1 MGEREPFQNKG
12 LGAGLQDCW
21 VRSVRPWSFPLR
33 AALTSPWFRL
43 HFGLR
48 AEAQTPKGSKSLPW
62 DPSKG
67 FPSHSAQLCIRRCV
81 SGANRMGLEHLG
93 VVDNKGI
100 AEPILK
106 CFPISGHTAANGT
119 GQMPLAEKVT
129 WVETKASLHLG
140 LQQVLPRGR
149 GTQELGDEKQSS
161 GWRNSSFAVRHLTV
175 ATQDTQDIRY
185 LGWRKGRGLGENGKE
200 DSEVLRGFAAPQDP
214 CGLACLS
221 CVCLL
226 HTPTFPATAD

>member
-106 CFPISGHTAANGT
+106 CFPISGHAAANGT

-149 GTQELGDEKQSS
+149 GTQG
-161 GWRNSSFAVRHLTV
+161 A
-175 ATQDTQDIRY
+175 
-185 LGWRKGRGLGENGKE
+185 GR
-200 DSEVLRGFAAPQDP
+200 
-214 CGLACLS
+214 
-221 CVCLL
+221 
-226 HTPTFPATAD
+226 